1 MRKKIT
7 NKQIGEVIGKMAEQL
22 REELEYEFIERKH
35 QMGLAENELYL
46 TLDKEQ
52 RKLFDKF
59 LQKREEFYDIA
70 KEIYKRI
77 F

>member
-22 REELEYEFIERKH
+22 REELEYEFIERKQ
-35 QMGLAENELYL
+35 QMGLAENEVYL

-70 KEIYKRI
+70 KEIYKRK